1 MSKKHELALFF
12 TAIFWGL
19 GFVFMDIALDELNTF
34 SILTIRFLGSALI
47 IFVLA
52 YKVIIRA
59 KKQDVINGAIL
70 GIFLFLAFA
79 FQTYGLVFTSASRNA
94 FLTAANVVMV
104 PLIMFLVY
112 KQKITNNIKLGSI
125 LMFLGIGFVSGLGTT
140 GFNIGDALTLICA
153 LFFALHIIFI
163 SKFLTDKNLYVIVCM
178 QMFVAGLI
186 SLFLGLVTSSLSFV
200 GASNISFAL
209 FYVVVIST
217 CLTFFLQNYGLSK
230 VDSSKGAII
239 LSTEALFGT
248 LGSIVILGETI
259 SVMTLIG
266 FVLMFIGIIV
276 VERK

>member
-1 MSKKHELALFF
+1 MTKRHELALFF

-47 IFVLA
+47 IFALA
-52 YKVIIRA
+52 YKAIIRA

-70 GIFLFLAFA
+70 GVFLFLAFA

-112 KQKITNNIKLGSI
+112 KQKITNNIKLGSV
-125 LMFLGIGFVSGLGTT
+125 LMFLGIGFVSGFGTT

-163 SKFLTDKNLYVIVCM
+163 SKFLNDKNLYVIVCM
-178 QMFVAGLI
+178 QMLVAGLI
-186 SLFLGLVTSSLSFV
+186 SLFLGLITSSLSFA
-200 GASNISFAL
+200 GAGNISFAL
-209 FYVVVIST
+209 FYVVVVST

-259 SVMTLIG
+259 SAMTLIG